1 VTSICWSFIHR
12 SRASES
18 PPRSTPELGSQIA
31 DALGSFAVASETAN
45 AAPQWESQLDALRDA
60 VERWTGTVEARQRLK
75 YANAYLEI
83 AELVLEDER
92 SEMPGVAAG
101 PSVLAGI
108 AASDAICALRRGE
121 IHRGESHRE
130 ASDLLRGATPDGKRL
145 ASTLLKLLDIKDE
158 AHYGLIVV
166 PLRKAKDAV
175 RWAGPLMARANEEL
189 GR

>member
-1 VTSICWSFIHR
+1 MAR
-12 SRASES
+12 SR
-18 PPRSTPELGSQIA
+18 
-31 DALGSFAVASETAN
+31 VAGTA
-45 AAPQWESQLDALRDA
+45 
-60 VERWTGTVEARQRLK
+60 EARQRLK

-83 AELVLEDER
+83 AELVLDDDR
-92 SEMPGVAAG
+92 AEMPGVAAG
-101 PSVLAGI
+101 LSVLAGI
-108 AASDAICALRRGE
+108 AASDAICALRLGT

-130 ASDLLRGATPDGKRL
+130 AADLLRGSTPDGKRL

-175 RWAGPLMARANEEL
+175 RWAGNLTTRANEEL

>member
-1 VTSICWSFIHR
+1 
-12 SRASES
+12 
-18 PPRSTPELGSQIA
+18 
-31 DALGSFAVASETAN
+31 
-45 AAPQWESQLDALRDA
+45 
-60 VERWTGTVEARQRLK
+60 
-75 YANAYLEI
+75 
-83 AELVLEDER
+83 LVLDDER

-101 PSVLAGI
+101 LSVLAGI
-108 AASDAICALRRGE
+108 AASDAICALRLGE

-130 ASDLLRGATPDGKRL
+130 ACDLLRGATPDGKRL

-175 RWAGPLMARANEEL
+175 RWAGILTARANEEV